1 MQCLYYAVPK
11 LMVPI
16 NKWLIHAKKFKLA
29 HGSWQPVHCEKAA
42 QSIMHLVQTKFA
54 IKDIRKSQYLMYFH
68 LGYATQ
74 VKSVASH
81 NIIVHCALQRVI

>member
-54 IKDIRKSQYLMYFH
+54 IRKYQYLMYFH
-68 LGYATQ
+68 LRYATQ
-74 VKSVASH
+74 VKSMASY
-81 NIIVHCALQRVI
+81 NTIVHCALRRVI